1 MEHIN
6 LDLLPADGNRMLE
19 EASAGNLVIA
29 RAKNDFLYVLE
40 FDETLH
46 MFSHTVGAPGGGQKQ
61 FPKDEKSTAIVR
73 KIADLADAVY
83 KAEFDKHMNLYS
95 VMATAEQ
102 AVLEMFPGDDRSSD
116 GIVDFSVPESE

>member
-1 MEHIN
+1 VEHIN